1 MYAHVGD
8 RLHVHGRHV
17 GNPDKAGRI
26 IEVRGDGGRPPYV
39 VSFDDG
45 HEALVFPG
53 PDAVVESPSGEAP
66 VQAPVQ
72 EPADQPATPS

>member
-53 PDAVVESPSGEAP
+53 PDAVVEAGPGSGSGSGADEA
-66 VQAPVQ
+66 Q
-72 EPADQPATPS
+72 EPPSTPA